1 MRTYCFRKILS
12 VVLIA
17 LCSTSISALQ
27 PLKGY
32 RGFVDSDN
40 FLGINPGFLT
50 GDGGPSTIY
59 TGFTTSHGYQFN
71 PWLYVGGGAG
81 FVYNLSW
88 KTHGYHYDDAQ
99 YIIPV
104 FAEARFDAKW
114 RRFTPYFSIQLG
126 ANVNDHGGIYC
137 TPVIGY
143 RFNWG
148 RKSAVNLGFGATI
161 FGRRMSY
168 YEHVPHPDG
177 GITEGPLVH
186 YQGTFAK
193 FTVRLGFEFQ
203 LP

>member
-1 MRTYCFRKILS
+1 M
-12 VVLIA
+12 
-17 LCSTSISALQ
+17 
-27 PLKGY
+27 
-32 RGFVDSDN
+32 
-40 FLGINPGFLT
+40 
-50 GDGGPSTIY
+50 
-59 TGFTTSHGYQFN
+59 
-71 PWLYVGGGAG
+71 YVGGGAG

-114 RRFTPYFSIQLG
+114 RRFTPYFSIRLG

-137 TPVIGY
+137 APVIGY

-186 YQGTFAK
+186 DQGTFAK